1 MLVSER
7 MSDIEKE
14 GAINQ
19 AVVDDTP
26 MKRWLVEYVGENSQN
41 VSNGEVTVGMIVS
54 LMAQEFPEFVM
65 ALAEENF
72 IRGYRQAF
80 IDIEAGQELVDSQSP
95 EESNDHKE

>member
-14 GAINQ
+14 GAVKQI
-19 AVVDDTP
+19 VTSDTP
-26 MKRWLVEYVGENSQN
+26 MKRWLVEYVGENSRGKN
-41 VSNGEVTVGMIVS
+41 EDVTVEMIVE
-54 LMAQEFPEFVM
+54 LMAEEFPEFVM

-80 IDIEAGQELVDSQSP
+80 IDIEVGQELANSKSE
-95 EESNDHKE
+95 EESDDRTE